1 MNNIALYILIAVI
14 AALVGFGIAWLLL
27 RRIGDKKVSGAE
39 DTARRLIAEAEKEAE
54 IKKKEA
60 LLEAKEEWYGVKSNY
75 ERELQNKRNE
85 IQKTERRLSDK
96 EASVDRKL
104 DSLTKREKDF
114 QNRERTL
121 SGREKGVAFREQE
134 LEKLLHSQNEK
145 LERIAGMT
153 PEEAKQELKENLIGE
168 AKIEAAAMV
177 KEIKDKAERE
187 ADKEAKE
194 IIIQA
199 IYRCAADHAVEST
212 VSVVNLPNEEMK
224 GRIIGR
230 EGRNIRSFETATG
243 IDVIVDDTPEA
254 VILSG
259 YDPIRREIARMSL
272 EKLIADGRIH
282 PTRIEEVVSKTEKE
296 MEIIVREIG
305 EQTCFDV
312 GVQGLHLDIIKL
324 LGKLNY
330 RSSYGQNVLQHSK
343 EVAILA
349 GLMAAEL
356 GLDPNIAKRAA
367 LLHDIGKAIDRET
380 EGTHTEIGVNF
391 LARYNEDPI
400 VLNAVASHHGD
411 VPQESPYSVL
421 VQASDAISGARP
433 GARREPLEAYI
444 KRLEKLE
451 ELADSFKGVAKA
463 FAIQAGREVRVIV
476 ECETIDDLAA
486 TILAGDLAKKIEQE
500 MEYPG
505 QIKVTVIRESR
516 ATEFAK

>member
-1 MNNIALYILIAVI
+1 
-14 AALVGFGIAWLLL
+14 
-27 RRIGDKKVSGAE
+27 
-39 DTARRLIAEAEKEAE
+39 
-54 IKKKEA
+54 
-60 LLEAKEEWYGVKSNY
+60 
-75 ERELQNKRNE
+75 
-85 IQKTERRLSDK
+85 
-96 EASVDRKL
+96 
-104 DSLTKREKDF
+104 
-114 QNRERTL
+114 
-121 SGREKGVAFREQE
+121 
-134 LEKLLHSQNEK
+134 
-145 LERIAGMT
+145 
-153 PEEAKQELKENLIGE
+153 
-168 AKIEAAAMV
+168 
-177 KEIKDKAERE
+177 
-187 ADKEAKE
+187 
-194 IIIQA
+194 
-199 IYRCAADHAVEST
+199 
-212 VSVVNLPNEEMK
+212 
-224 GRIIGR
+224 
-230 EGRNIRSFETATG
+230 
-243 IDVIVDDTPEA
+243 
-254 VILSG
+254 
-259 YDPIRREIARMSL
+259 
-272 EKLIADGRIH
+272 
-282 PTRIEEVVSKTEKE
+282 
-296 MEIIVREIG
+296 
-305 EQTCFDV
+305 
-312 GVQGLHLDIIKL
+312 
-324 LGKLNY
+324 
-330 RSSYGQNVLQHSK
+330 LQHSK